1 MKKVFLVVII
11 ALISFAPAKA
21 SHLMGGEITWE
32 CIKTGVNS
40 GLYVF
45 TLKVYRDC
53 NGIAISGVTQTITV
67 HNHPIIFSI
76 NVDLYQVMLNYI
88 ESVAVEKGNKFN
100 FLIFLLYLYKFAF
113 HNDR

>member
-1 MKKVFLVVII
+1 MMKKVFLVVTI

-21 SHLMGGEITWE
+21 SHLMGGEITWV
-32 CIKTGVNS
+32 CIKTGGNS

-76 NVDLYQVMLNYI
+76 NVDLI
-88 ESVAVEKGNKFN
+88 PGSPFDISP
-100 FLIFLLYLYKFAF
+100 FP
-113 HNDR
+113 